1 MKEKAMVL
9 VSPRQLKKFLRMS
22 SEIASFDNF
31 KSLYH
36 LGFNLNEK
44 EMRWPTESKTL
55 TLLKCSRFQ
64 KSPDLIPLWGR
75 DSDIDIYFI
84 EIRSSKSIEN
94 CLMALASF
102 VSF

>member
-1 MKEKAMVL
+1 MVL

-44 EMRWPTESKTL
+44 EMR
-55 TLLKCSRFQ
+55 
-64 KSPDLIPLWGR
+64 
-75 DSDIDIYFI
+75 
-84 EIRSSKSIEN
+84 
-94 CLMALASF
+94 
-102 VSF
+102 